1 MALAS
6 SSRLFQKEAM
16 KKRLKRIPEAKV
28 EGNVFLE
35 ACGGD
40 AELAEFFAL
49 WLTNG
54 RDAKRAYQKMRPNVT
69 PESACVGGSRLLSR
83 VNRTLIAESYG
94 VGVDRYF
101 KQLKEGMNA
110 KKKISINFET
120 FDVDDHKTRR
130 AYHEAAGRILGI
142 ERDRDSVGVQVNV
155 QNVLEGL
162 ANE

>member
-1 MALAS
+1 
-6 SSRLFQKEAM
+6 M
-16 KKRLKRIPEAKV
+16 KRRLKRIPEAKV
-28 EGNVFLE
+28 KGNVFLE
-35 ACGGD
+35 ACDGD

-54 RDAKRAYQKMRPNVT
+54 RDAKKAYQKMRPNVT

-101 KQLKEGMNA
+101 KQLNDGLSADKVSNVGDMV
-110 KKKISINFET
+110 INLGP
-120 FDVDDHKTRR
+120 DHKTRR

-142 ERDRDSVGVQVNV
+142 ERDRDPVGVQVNV